1 MSPVLSPFIGNRI
14 QQIAGTRTATVQL
27 LAKLTALSRRGM
39 FSFELVEKE
48 KKTNMC
54 YIYVY
59 GIISFHNIDSQRNTV
74 ADGDDYIKPHA
85 IESGEE

>member
-1 MSPVLSPFIGNRI
+1 
-14 QQIAGTRTATVQL
+14 
-27 LAKLTALSRRGM
+27 M

-74 ADGDDYIKPHA
+74 ADGHDYIKPHA

>member
-1 MSPVLSPFIGNRI
+1 
-14 QQIAGTRTATVQL
+14 
-27 LAKLTALSRRGM
+27 M

>member
-1 MSPVLSPFIGNRI
+1 MSPFISNRN

-27 LAKLTALSRRGM
+27 LAKLTAISRRGM

-48 KKTNMC
+48 KKTKMC
-54 YIYVY
+54 YIYLY
-59 GIISFHNIDSQRNTV
+59 GIIPFHNMDSQQRNTV

-85 IESGEE
+85 RER